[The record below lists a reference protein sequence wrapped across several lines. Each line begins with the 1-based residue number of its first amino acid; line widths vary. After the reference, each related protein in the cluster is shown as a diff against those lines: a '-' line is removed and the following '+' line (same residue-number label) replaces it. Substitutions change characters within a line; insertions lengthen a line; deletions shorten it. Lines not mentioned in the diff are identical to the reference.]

1 MAQTNYADVAE
12 AELNAGWQ
20 SFLTQKVNTFIKWD
34 LVRFFYD
41 NPHTVDTA
49 ENIAQFVGRDARATK
64 QALEGLTKVAVLQS
78 KQVDKATIYQLTVDT
93 DMRQLVNE
101 FVAACHD
108 REFRV
113 QAINHVAKHM
123 GSKKRAKRS

>member
-1 MAQTNYADVAE
+1 MAQTKYADVVDAS
-12 AELNAGWQ
+12 LNATWQ

-49 ENIAQFVGRDARATK
+49 ENIAQFVGRDARATQ
-64 QALEGLTKVAVLQS
+64 QALAGLQQAAVLDA
-78 KQVDKATIYQLTVDT
+78 KQVNSLIIYQLTVDT
-93 DMRQLVNE
+93 EMRQLVNE
-101 FVAACHD
+101 FVAACHN

-113 QAINHVAKHM
+113 EAINHVARHM
-123 GSKKRAKRS
+123 GAAKRAKR